1 VRERVGANV
10 AVVWALLLAAS
21 ASAALAEESSPPCE
35 DAPTVVGACFSVHGR
50 LGVYNGIP
58 IRIWVVGTRRMLGVK
73 DAAGGGVTVRPE
85 IQRLLSLSEPGE
97 TVVYGDYKV
106 CPLSKAHAGWMQFVC
121 VEGAT
126 HLMARDRAGSS
137 P

>member
-1 VRERVGANV
+1 MGAKG
-10 AVVWALLLAAS
+10 AVLSALLLAAS
-21 ASAALAEESSPPCE
+21 ATAVAEEPPLPCKG
-35 DAPTVVGACFSVHGR
+35 APAVVGACFSVHGR

-58 IRIWVVGTRRMLGVK
+58 IRVWVVGTRRMLGVK

-85 IQRLLSLSEPGE
+85 IQRLLSLGEPGE
-97 TVVYGDYKV
+97 TVVYGDYEV